1 METILAPLPL
11 GTSDFSALRKSGQ
24 IYVDKTRLIYTL
36 ASKRQKF
43 FLSRPRR
50 FGKSLLLS
58 TFESLFK
65 YGLRDFHGLEIEPYG
80 KERKYLSSHT
90 IGFLESERLFLRR
103 RI

>member
-43 FLSRPRR
+43 FSFETQTLWKIPAAIYIRIPLQIWIKGLSWPRNR
-50 FGKSLLLS
+50 ILM
-58 TFESLFK
+58 E
-65 YGLRDFHGLEIEPYG
+65 R
-80 KERKYLSSHT
+80 RKYLSSHT

>member
-1 METILAPLPL
+1 METILASLPL

-58 TFESLFK
+58 
-65 YGLRDFHGLEIEPYG
+65 
-80 KERKYLSSHT
+80 SHT

>member
-50 FGKSLLLS
+50 FGKSLPAIYIRIPLQIWIKGLLWPRNRILM
-58 TFESLFK
+58 E
-65 YGLRDFHGLEIEPYG
+65 R
-80 KERKYLSSHT
+80 RKYLSSHT

>member
-24 IYVDKTRLIYTL
+24 IYVDKTGSYTDHPSETLWKIPAAIYIRIPL
-36 ASKRQKF
+36 QIWIKG
-43 FLSRPRR
+43 LLWPRNR
-50 FGKSLLLS
+50 ILM
-58 TFESLFK
+58 E
-65 YGLRDFHGLEIEPYG
+65 R
-80 KERKYLSSHT
+80 RKYLSSHT